1 MDWGAMKGE
10 SALTT
15 YIPLGGFWLHADV
28 HTQFRFSEPLLTDV
42 SRVCGLCYGCLKVD
56 WALSGMYTKCASPVD
71 FCSYP
76 LYPGPF
82 VIIGIVHLLSSS
94 SILSKED
101 KHMLDC
107 ITASEHFCAK
117 QVFILAIAHHTCE
130 FKLVRIINKN
140 FFRADQQA
148 SVENSY
154 A

>member
-1 MDWGAMKGE
+1 MGFQR
-10 SALTT
+10 
-15 YIPLGGFWLHADV
+15 PLEA
-28 HTQFRFSEPLLTDV
+28 
-42 SRVCGLCYGCLKVD
+42 D
-56 WALSGMYTKCASPVD
+56 WAPSGRYAKCASPVGL
-71 FCSYP
+71 CSFP
-76 LYPGPF
+76 LYPGLF
-82 VIIGIVHLLSSS
+82 VISNIVHLLSSIVS
-94 SILSKED
+94 LLSKED